1 MKKRSDAGNIKDT
14 MKKSNTGKKKD
25 TENKRDIKKNGTENN
40 RKWLYYGIQL
50 ILFVIMLVMLGKI
63 VNHLVDE
70 RKSRKFAD
78 NLEQAA
84 FSGMEEAENGG
95 KAQAGESGKVSG
107 AGTEAAE
114 AGNGSE
120 TPGAGTEKTAG
131 ENGRISGAGTANIGG
146 SPDEGTAKP
155 GKEQQDSQIRETL
168 NFDAIWEI
176 GEAAVAWL
184 YSPDTRIN
192 YVVAQGE
199 DNDYFLHRLLSGGDA
214 KEGTLFVDF
223 RNSPDF
229 TDSNTII
236 YGHNMKSGSMFGSL
250 HRYEKQEYYEEHPVM
265 YLYVP
270 GNRYTLELLAG
281 CYVGVE
287 NPIFSALPPS
297 EEERDSILYQ
307 AYHNSTFVSGITAGK
322 EDRLV
327 TLSTCA
333 GDDTLRY
340 VIIGR
345 IAEEYL
351 QKEENPV
358 Q

>member
-1 MKKRSDAGNIKDT
+1 MTAAITTQGVYTFANLVIKRSIFGLLA
-14 MKKSNTGKKKD
+14 
-25 TENKRDIKKNGTENN
+25 
-40 RKWLYYGIQL
+40 
-50 ILFVIMLVMLGKI
+50 
-63 VNHLVDE
+63 
-70 RKSRKFAD
+70 
-78 NLEQAA
+78 AA
-84 FSGMEEAENGG
+84 FSM
-95 KAQAGESGKVSG
+95 
-107 AGTEAAE
+107 
-114 AGNGSE
+114 
-120 TPGAGTEKTAG
+120 
-131 ENGRISGAGTANIGG
+131 
-146 SPDEGTAKP
+146 
-155 GKEQQDSQIRETL
+155 DSRIRETL

>member
-1 MKKRSDAGNIKDT
+1 MNKKSDAGNIKDT
-14 MKKSNTGKKKD
+14 VKKSNTGKKKD
-25 TENKRDIKKNGTENN
+25 TENKRNTKKNGTENN

-50 ILFVIMLVMLGKI
+50 ILLVIMLVMLGKI

-78 NLEQAA
+78 SL
-84 FSGMEEAENGG
+84 
-95 KAQAGESGKVSG
+95 ESGLVVEETFSDSG
-107 AGTEAAE
+107 AGTGEATLE
-114 AGNGSE
+114 SGGE
-120 TPGAGTEKTAG
+120 VRPG
-131 ENGRISGAGTANIGG
+131 ENGRISGAGTAKTGG

-155 GKEQQDSQIRETL
+155 GKEQQDSKIRETL

>member
-1 MKKRSDAGNIKDT
+1 MKKRSDAGN
-14 MKKSNTGKKKD
+14 KKD
-25 TENKRDIKKNGTENN
+25 IENKRDIKKNGTENN
-40 RKWLYYGIQL
+40 RKWLYYGIQF
-50 ILFVIMLVMLGKI
+50 ILLVIMLVMLGKI

-70 RKSRKFAD
+70 RKSWKFAD

-84 FSGMEEAENGG
+84 FSGMEESATGDGG
-95 KAQAGESGKVSG
+95 EVR
-107 AGTEAAE
+107 
-114 AGNGSE
+114 
-120 TPGAGTEKTAG
+120 AG
-131 ENGRISGAGTANIGG
+131 ENGRISGAGTGASAAGNGSEVSGEGTGKTDG
-146 SPDEGTAKP
+146 SPDAGTTKP
-155 GKEQQDSQIRETL
+155 GKGQQDSKIRETL

-199 DNDYFLHRLLSGGDA
+199 DNDYFLHRLLNGADA

-250 HRYEKQEYYEEHPVM
+250 HQYEKQEYYEEHPTM

-281 CYVGVE
+281 CYVSVE

>member
-1 MKKRSDAGNIKDT
+1 MNKKSDAGNIKDT
-14 MKKSNTGKKKD
+14 VKKSNTGKKKD
-25 TENKRDIKKNGTENN
+25 TENKRNTKKNGTENN

-50 ILFVIMLVMLGKI
+50 ILLVIMLVMLGKI

-78 NLEQAA
+78 SLEQAA
-84 FSGMEEAENGG
+84 FSGTEEATL
-95 KAQAGESGKVSG
+95 ESGGEVR
-107 AGTEAAE
+107 
-114 AGNGSE
+114 
-120 TPGAGTEKTAG
+120 PG
-131 ENGRISGAGTANIGG
+131 ENGRISGAGTAKTGG

-155 GKEQQDSQIRETL
+155 GKKQQDSQIRETL

-250 HRYEKQEYYEEHPVM
+250 HRYEKQEYYEEHPIM

-287 NPIFSALPPS
+287 NPIFSAIPPS

>member
-1 MKKRSDAGNIKDT
+1 MNKKSDAGNIKDT
-14 MKKSNTGKKKD
+14 VKKSNTGKKKD
-25 TENKRDIKKNGTENN
+25 TENKRNTKKNGTENN

-78 NLEQAA
+78 SLEQAA
-84 FSGMEEAENGG
+84 FSGMEESVAGNGG
-95 KAQAGESGKVSG
+95 EVQLGENGKVSG
-107 AGTEAAE
+107 AGTGEATLE
-114 AGNGSE
+114 SGGE
-120 TPGAGTEKTAG
+120 VRPG
-131 ENGRISGAGTANIGG
+131 ENGRISGAGTAKTGG

-155 GKEQQDSQIRETL
+155 GKEQQDSKIRETL

>member
-14 MKKSNTGKKKD
+14 MKKSNMGKKKD
-25 TENKRDIKKNGTENN
+25 TENKRNIKKNGIENN

-78 NLEQAA
+78 SLEQAA

-95 KAQAGESGKVSG
+95 KAQTGESGKVSG
-107 AGTEAAE
+107 AGTEASAT
-114 AGNGSE
+114 GNGSE
-120 TPGAGTEKTAG
+120 ATGA
-131 ENGRISGAGTANIGG
+131 
-146 SPDEGTAKP
+146 GTAKP